1 MTGEP
6 PLPGAAGVSPSAVSP
21 SAVPPRIAVFTLG
34 GTIAMMTEPGSPG
47 AAPVLGASQLLGSVP
62 GLPGLPASPVLHD
75 FRQLPSS
82 ALTIG
87 DVLDLSDA
95 IAAELEAGCAGAVV
109 VQGTDTIE
117 ETSFLLDLLHRGD
130 QPVVVTGAMRTRD
143 AAGADGPANM
153 LAAIQAAASPDLAGL
168 GVLVVFAD
176 EIHAARHV
184 RKAHATSI
192 GAFVSPSAGPVGHV
206 IEGRVRLLARP
217 VRPVVALP
225 DGAGGA
231 GGSGANGA
239 GAGAAPDV
247 RIGLVTMA
255 LGDDG
260 AMLRAAADAGVLDGL
275 VVAGFGAG
283 HVPPGVAEILYEL
296 ASRMPVVIASRTGAG
311 TVLEGTY
318 GWVGSE
324 IDLTSRDVI
333 SAGFLDPPKA
343 RLLLHL
349 LVSRGATRADV
360 VAAFAAAGA

>member
-1 MTGEP
+1 
-6 PLPGAAGVSPSAVSP
+6 
-21 SAVPPRIAVFTLG
+21 
-34 GTIAMMTEPGSPG
+34 
-47 AAPVLGASQLLGSVP
+47 
-62 GLPGLPASPVLHD
+62 
-75 FRQLPSS
+75 
-82 ALTIG
+82 
-87 DVLDLSDA
+87 
-95 IAAELEAGCAGAVV
+95 
-109 VQGTDTIE
+109 
-117 ETSFLLDLLHRGD
+117 
-130 QPVVVTGAMRTRD
+130 
-143 AAGADGPANM
+143 
-153 LAAIQAAASPDLAGL
+153 
-168 GVLVVFAD
+168 
-176 EIHAARHV
+176 
-184 RKAHATSI
+184 
-192 GAFVSPSAGPVGHV
+192 VSPSAGPVGHV

-217 VRPVVALP
+217 VRPVIALP

-231 GGSGANGA
+231 GGA
-239 GAGAAPDV
+239 GAGGAPAV
-247 RIGLVTMA
+247 RVGLVTMA

-283 HVPPGVAEILYEL
+283 HVPPGVAEVLYEL

>member
-1 MTGEP
+1 
-6 PLPGAAGVSPSAVSP
+6 
-21 SAVPPRIAVFTLG
+21 
-34 GTIAMMTEPGSPG
+34 
-47 AAPVLGASQLLGSVP
+47 
-62 GLPGLPASPVLHD
+62 
-75 FRQLPSS
+75 
-82 ALTIG
+82 
-87 DVLDLSDA
+87 VLDLSGA
-95 IAAELEAGCAGAVV
+95 IAAELTAGCAGAVV

-117 ETSFLLDLLHRGD
+117 ETCFLLDLLHDGD

-153 LAAIQAAASPDLAGL
+153 LAAIQAAASPELAGL

-192 GAFVSPSAGPVGHV
+192 AAFVSPSAGPVGHV

-217 VRPVVALP
+217 VRPVIGLP
-225 DGAGGA
+225 GGTGA
-231 GGSGANGA
+231 
-239 GAGAAPDV
+239 AGAADGAPV
-247 RIGLVTMA
+247 RVGLVTMA

-260 AMLRAAADAGVLDGL
+260 AVLRAAADAGVLDGL

-283 HVPPGVAEILYEL
+283 HVPPGVAGIMYEL

-349 LVSRGATRADV
+349 LLSRGATRADV
-360 VAAFAAAGA
+360 VAAFGAAGA